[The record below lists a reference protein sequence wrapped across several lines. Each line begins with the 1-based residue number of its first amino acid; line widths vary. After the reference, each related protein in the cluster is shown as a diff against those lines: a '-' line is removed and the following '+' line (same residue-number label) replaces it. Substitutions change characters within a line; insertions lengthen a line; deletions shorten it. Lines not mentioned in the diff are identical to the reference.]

1 MKFAAH
7 TTRPQPDAPAHFRNS
22 EPTHSVVVCMKLP
35 NAPRHFPGR
44 ARTATRPIARIARIS
59 LCLYALFLLVPFLAP
74 VAAQKPAFAVAT
86 IRPARESVK
95 FEHDGNTQLN
105 GNTLRMQDVTVATC
119 LKLAFHIQDRQIAGP
134 DWLQSEKFD
143 ITAKA
148 DDPID
153 EDTMKQMLQS
163 LLADRFNLTF
173 HREPRP
179 MKVIVLTV
187 ADSHPGLK
195 PTIAPDAKP
204 FRQNSA
210 NGTIA
215 KSMPIGEF
223 ADFLSGPLQIP
234 VVDRTGL
241 TGKYDFVLDFTPY
254 LPDPAKNMDGTRPD
268 TTAILK
274 AALQDE
280 LGLKMTSV
288 TAPVEVLVIDRV
300 EKASKN

>member
-1 MKFAAH
+1 
-7 TTRPQPDAPAHFRNS
+7 
-22 EPTHSVVVCMKLP
+22 LL
-35 NAPRHFPGR
+35 
-44 ARTATRPIARIARIS
+44 
-59 LCLYALFLLVPFLAP
+59 LCPFLPGA
-74 VAAQKPAFAVAT
+74 AAQKPAFAVAT
-86 IRPARESVK
+86 IRPTTEAVK
-95 FEHDGNTQLN
+95 FEHDGSTELV

-119 LKLAFHIQDRQIAGP
+119 LKLAYHIQDRQIAGP

-148 DDPID
+148 DDSID

-163 LLADRFNLTF
+163 LLADRFNLRF
-173 HREPRP
+173 HREPRQ
-179 MKVIVLTV
+179 MKVIVLSLV
-187 ADSHPGLK
+187 GGPSGLK

-210 NGTIA
+210 NGTVA

-274 AALQDE
+274 AALKDE
-280 LGLKMTSV
+280 LGLKMTAA
-288 TAPVEVLVIDRV
+288 TAPVEVLVIDHV
-300 EKASKN
+300 EKPSQN